1 MRVFF
6 FLACLQHLAI
16 DVQRADQGLVV
27 HGNSPNGSTDFFNT
41 LSNPTLVAKD
51 VIYITQTLLGD
62 AFVTYRLFMVWNRS
76 WPVIVLP
83 ILLLL
88 GAAGAFPLFSLYFLR
103 AGRSAG
109 GG

>member
-1 MRVFF
+1 MYARVF
-6 FLACLQHLAI
+6 LARLQHLAI

-41 LSNPTLVAKD
+41 LSNPTLVVKD

-76 WPVIVLP
+76 WPIIVFP

-88 GAAGAFPLFSLYFLR
+88 GAAGASLIFLSS
-103 AGRSAG
+103 GLEFV
-109 GG
+109 